1 MKNIKVLLIF
11 LIIFILTGCT
21 ATGKISLNVDGSIDE
36 NIYIESSNSELKY
49 GNKSVESS
57 IDLYLKK
64 YNLPLTIGKYNIK
77 TNVGD
82 ENSTVIIDKNHKNIC
97 AFFNSSIFT
106 QYIYDKFQCH
116 EDNYYYVI
124 SNVGNVYQNS
134 FEDYKDM
141 PDDRKIEITLPIIAE
156 EQNADEVNGT
166 TYIWYYNKETPDDK
180 EFYLK
185 ISKNL
190 LKETKLKYE
199 NNIQKKESIKK
210 ISMIGGVIML
220 VILIGFILFMLYKKY
235 QKNKLD
241 Y

>member
-1 MKNIKVLLIF
+1 
-11 LIIFILTGCT
+11 
-21 ATGKISLNVDGSIDE
+21 
-36 NIYIESSNSELKY
+36 
-49 GNKSVESS
+49 
-57 IDLYLKK
+57 
-64 YNLPLTIGKYNIK
+64 
-77 TNVGD
+77 
-82 ENSTVIIDKNHKNIC
+82 
-97 AFFNSSIFT
+97 
-106 QYIYDKFQCH
+106 
-116 EDNYYYVI
+116 
-124 SNVGNVYQNS
+124 
-134 FEDYKDM
+134 M